1 LTISQVF
8 TIKSD
13 HGLRKADYDRIDEWA
28 KNTLPE
34 ANRLKEN
41 FYVAKSMMKP
51 LGLGYQNI
59 DTCPNFYFLYYSEN
73 VNFNECRTCGHS
85 QYKPKTSRGKTFVIY
100 RNLRYFPIIFRLQKL
115 FISLKIVK
123 HMTWYHSHN
132 MVDGVMVY
140 HFSGEAGSNLIECI
154 LSFQWNHEM
163 YILGYVQ
170 WIQSIWVIF
179 YILFLLDD
187 DTHGSQLSTRDV
199 YETKV
204 HVLIYSHTW
213 S

>member
-13 HGLRKADYDRIDEWA
+13 HGLRKADYDKIDEWA

-41 FYVAKSMMKP
+41 FYVAKSMMKS

-85 QYKPKTSRGKTFVIY
+85 QYKPKTR
-100 RNLRYFPIIFRLQKL
+100 
-115 FISLKIVK
+115 
-123 HMTWYHSHN
+123 
-132 MVDGVMVY
+132 
-140 HFSGEAGSNLIECI
+140 SNLIECI

-163 YILGYVQ
+163 CILGYVQ
-170 WIQSIWVIF
+170 WIQSI
-179 YILFLLDD
+179 
-187 DTHGSQLSTRDV
+187 
-199 YETKV
+199 
-204 HVLIYSHTW
+204 
-213 S
+213 